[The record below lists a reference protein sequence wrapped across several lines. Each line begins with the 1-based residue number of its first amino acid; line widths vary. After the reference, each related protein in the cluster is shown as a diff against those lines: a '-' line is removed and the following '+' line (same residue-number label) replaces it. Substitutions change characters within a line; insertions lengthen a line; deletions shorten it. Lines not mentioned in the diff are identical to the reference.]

1 MSNSECRTMRPVE
14 VETLAERALWGERQ
28 RLLKDHNSYSVRN
41 SYYPYRM
48 DEWHEKEAN
57 ICREYNKQI
66 SRLNRIRKEMEKK
79 RCESIDYLHGTKKLD
94 EKVIELLEDDDD
106 SCVSDL
112 TLDTSINVVK
122 EECIESEPNDIS
134 SNYIFDIKQMLE
146 NSFKSVWGQI
156 VR

>member
-57 ICREYNKQI
+57 ICREYNKKI
-66 SRLNRIRKEMEKK
+66 SRLNRIRKEREKNNLK
-79 RCESIDYLHGTKKLD
+79 NIDIYKYKCKIFILD
-94 EKVIELLEDDDD
+94 WCRSLSQL
-106 SCVSDL
+106 
-112 TLDTSINVVK
+112 K
-122 EECIESEPNDIS
+122 ECN
-134 SNYIFDIKQMLE
+134 
-146 NSFKSVWGQI
+146 
-156 VR
+156 